1 MESQKKGRIDITPQ
15 TALTLE
21 LMFNGAFGKD
31 EKLSDSKA
39 KKHSTLPYN
48 FTFAPQDESSQELLK
63 GAKKGDVIELA
74 VKNRVVGEIKT
85 DEVFKNTKELEK
97 NSIFAL
103 DNKNKKLAK
112 LAISGDIKI
121 IDSQIC
127 IAKKK
132 IEQLKNELNIQKITA
147 LFLSA
152 DPLNRIHERLIRLTI
167 DKADLIIIFL
177 VENSY
182 ENALNFDLKRETL
195 EFFIKKFLPRNKI
208 VVVPLPNTYLFTDHK
223 NPELECIV
231 AKNFGANKLVVGQN
245 HAHIGLYYQ
254 HNQPYTLLDGYKNKL
269 GIEILI
275 MPEFLYCN
283 ECRTIVSSKTCPH
296 GSHHQIKYNSN
307 TLRELLNSGIIPP
320 PILMRKEISAMILA
334 TLFPNRF
341 ANLQN
346 ICNNLFPNK
355 GLLEYHS
362 ERKFYEELI
371 LLYQTTSLT

>member
-1 MESQKKGRIDITPQ
+1 M
-15 TALTLE
+15 
-21 LMFNGAFGKD
+21 
-31 EKLSDSKA
+31 
-39 KKHSTLPYN
+39 
-48 FTFAPQDESSQELLK
+48 
-63 GAKKGDVIELA
+63 
-74 VKNRVVGEIKT
+74 
-85 DEVFKNTKELEK
+85 
-97 NSIFAL
+97 
-103 DNKNKKLAK
+103 
-112 LAISGDIKI
+112 
-121 IDSQIC
+121 
-127 IAKKK
+127 
-132 IEQLKNELNIQKITA
+132 
-147 LFLSA
+147 
-152 DPLNRIHERLIRLTI
+152 
-167 DKADLIIIFL
+167 
-177 VENSY
+177 
-182 ENALNFDLKRETL
+182 
-195 EFFIKKFLPRNKI
+195 
-208 VVVPLPNTYLFTDHK
+208 
-223 NPELECIV
+223 